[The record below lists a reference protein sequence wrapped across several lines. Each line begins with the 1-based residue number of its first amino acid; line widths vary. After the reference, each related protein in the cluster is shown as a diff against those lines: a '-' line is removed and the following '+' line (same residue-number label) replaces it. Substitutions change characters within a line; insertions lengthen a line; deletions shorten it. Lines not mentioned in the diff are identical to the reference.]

1 MKDLMALHLQGTDS
15 AKRGIPD
22 GWYAIST
29 ADAVCSG
36 PFLTRTACEAHIEQE
51 RADIN
56 AYHQGATNQH

>member
-1 MKDLMALHLQGTDS
+1 MKDLLARHVQGS
-15 AKRGIPD
+15 EAVRRGVID

-29 ADAVCSG
+29 AEAVCSG
-36 PFLTRTACEAHIEQE
+36 PFSTRAACEAHIEQE